1 MFARSRISAANSGG
15 KARFGLKG
23 KVALAVVCLLFL
35 IVRLDNYPITP
46 AQRVAAGYLFS
57 LVGWEA
63 ANFFDKWF
71 HLAVAAL
78 PGDDPNREERLAIL
92 DDYLQV
98 TRRAGKEEARLER
111 PYLGGTTASGGAERG
126 QALSSDYL
134 EELKDEKRR
143 LKPVAEE
150 TIEAELSA
158 VLLDEG
164 FGSRFGIIF
173 PPVDIAF
180 QRPPTLLVVSRRD
193 RIQLVDAVMLNPDI
207 PGFERGEIER
217 ELLERHDLSALV
229 DNLAGLSTFPLL
241 VSDLGQ
247 LRFICRTAA
256 HEWMHAYLF
265 IRPLGQ
271 NFRAS
276 EEMFTLNETVADIA
290 GRELGDKTFEGM
302 GGDLEES
309 ALRYMPVAEAYPFFT
324 QTLRE
329 TRERAGELLDEGKV
343 EEAEEYMK
351 QQWWKLRLHGFG
363 LRKLNQAFF
372 AFRGRYAEGPAS
384 ISPIGEQVRQARAKY
399 ANVES
404 FLDDVSGVSRYGEFL
419 ELLEELGIDPDVGAG
434 EATPAG

>member
-1 MFARSRISAANSGG
+1 MFRRLRYRAREGG
-15 KARFGLKG
+15 RARFGLRG
-23 KVALAVVCLLFL
+23 KVALAVICLLLL
-35 IVRLDNYPITP
+35 IVRLDNHPISP
-46 AQRVAAGYLFS
+46 GQRVAAGYLFS

-78 PGDDPNREERLAIL
+78 PGSDPDREERLAIL

-98 TRRAGKEEARLER
+98 TRRASREEARLER
-111 PYLGGTTASGGAERG
+111 PYLGGSTATGGAERR
-126 QALSSDYL
+126 QELSRDYL
-134 EELKDEKRR
+134 DELLAEKRR
-143 LKPVAEE
+143 LRPTAEE
-150 TIEAELSA
+150 TMEAEMSA

-180 QRPPTLLVVSRRD
+180 QPPPTLLVVSRRD
-193 RIQLVDAVMLNPDI
+193 HIQLVDAVLLQPDI
-207 PGFERGEIER
+207 PGFERGEIEQ
-217 ELLERHDLSALV
+217 EMLERYDLSALV
-229 DNLAGLSTFPLL
+229 DNLAGLSTYPTL
-241 VSDLGQ
+241 VSDFGQ
-247 LRFICRTAA
+247 LRSICRTAA
-256 HEWMHAYLF
+256 HEWLHAYMF

-290 GRELGDKTFEGM
+290 GRELGDKTFERM

-309 ALRYMPVAEAYPFFT
+309 ALRYMPVEEAYPFFT

-363 LRKLNQAFF
+363 IRKLNQAFF

-399 ANVES
+399 TDVVS
-404 FLDDVSGVSRYGEFL
+404 FLDAVSGVSRYSEFL
-419 ELLEELGIDPDVGAG
+419 ELLEELGIDPDVGSA

>member
-1 MFARSRISAANSGG
+1 MFRRSTQRAAEGG
-15 KARFGLKG
+15 KAGFGLRG
-23 KVALAVVCLLFL
+23 RVALAVVCLLFL
-35 IVRLDNYPITP
+35 LVRLDNHPITP
-46 AQRVAAGYLFS
+46 AQREAAGYLFS

-71 HLAVAAL
+71 HLVVAAL
-78 PGDDPNREERLAIL
+78 PGDDPDREERLAIL

-98 TRRAGKEEARLER
+98 TRRASKEEARLER
-111 PYLGGTTASGGAERG
+111 PYLGGATAAGGAERG
-126 QALSSDYL
+126 QALSRDYL
-134 EELKDEKRR
+134 EELEGEKRR
-143 LKPVAEE
+143 LRPAAEE
-150 TIEAELSA
+150 TVEAEMSA

-193 RIQLVDAVMLNPDI
+193 RIQLVDAVMLHPDI
-207 PGFERGEIER
+207 PGFERGEIEQK
-217 ELLERHDLSALV
+217 LLERHNLSALV

-290 GRELGDKTFEGM
+290 GRELGDKTFERM

-343 EEAEEYMK
+343 EAAEEYMK

>member
-1 MFARSRISAANSGG
+1 MFRRSRQRAAEGG
-15 KARFGLKG
+15 KSRFGWKS
-23 KVALAVVCLLFL
+23 KIALAIVCALFL
-35 IVRLDNYPITP
+35 LVRLDNHPITP
-46 AQRVAAGYLFS
+46 GQRVAASYLFS

-71 HLAVAAL
+71 HLAASAL
-78 PGDDPNREERLAIL
+78 PGGDPTREERLALL

-111 PYLGGTTASGGAERG
+111 PYLGGSAAAGGAERR
-126 QALSSDYL
+126 QALSRDYL
-134 EELKDEKRR
+134 EELLAEQSR
-143 LKPVAEE
+143 LRPKAEE
-150 TIEAELSA
+150 TLEAEMSA

-164 FGSRFGIIF
+164 FGSRIGVIF

-193 RIQLVDAVMLNPDI
+193 RIQLVDAVMLHPDI

-217 ELLERHDLSALV
+217 EMLERYDLSALV
-229 DNLAGLSTFPLL
+229 DNLAGLSTYPLL

-290 GRELGDKTFEGM
+290 GREIGDKTFQRM

-309 ALRYMPVAEAYPFFT
+309 ALRYMPVEEAYPFFT

-329 TRERAGELLDEGKV
+329 TREQAGELLDEGKV
-343 EEAEEYMK
+343 VEAEEYMK
-351 QQWWKLRLHGFG
+351 RQWWKLRLHGFG
-363 LRKLNQAFF
+363 IRKLNQAFF

-384 ISPIGEQVRQARAKY
+384 ISPIGEQVRRARAKY
-399 ANVES
+399 AGVES
-404 FLDDVSGVSRYGEFL
+404 FLDAVSGVSRYAEFL
-419 ELLEELGIDPDVGAG
+419 ELLEELGIDPNVGSA

>member
-1 MFARSRISAANSGG
+1 MFRRSTQRAAEGG
-15 KARFGLKG
+15 KARFGLKS
-23 KVALAVVCLLFL
+23 KVALAVVCLLLLL
-35 IVRLDNYPITP
+35 IRLDNHPITP

-63 ANFFDKWF
+63 ANFFDKWA
-71 HLAVAAL
+71 HLLVAAL
-78 PGDDPNREERLAIL
+78 PGGDPNREERLAIL

-111 PYLGGTTASGGAERG
+111 PYLGGSTAAGGAERR
-126 QALSSDYL
+126 QALSRDYL
-134 EELKDEKRR
+134 DELLDEKRR
-143 LKPVAEE
+143 LRPVAEE
-150 TIEAELSA
+150 TMEAELSA
-158 VLLDEG
+158 VLLGEG
-164 FGSRFGIIF
+164 FGSRFGWIF

-193 RIQLVDAVMLNPDI
+193 RFQLVDAVLLHPDI
-207 PGFERGEIER
+207 PGFERGVIER
-217 ELLERHDLSALV
+217 ELLDKHNLSSLV
-229 DNLAGLSTFPLL
+229 DNLAGLSTYPTL
-241 VSDLGQ
+241 VSDFGQ
-247 LRFICRTAA
+247 LRSVCRTAA
-256 HEWMHAYLF
+256 HEWLHAYLF

-290 GRELGDKTFEGM
+290 GRELGDLTFEQM

-309 ALRYMPVAEAYPFFT
+309 ALRYMSVEEAYPFFT

-329 TRERAGELLDEGKV
+329 TRARAGELLDEGKV

-363 LRKLNQAFF
+363 IRKLNQAFF

-399 ANVES
+399 TDVVS
-404 FLDDVSGVSRYGEFL
+404 FLSAVSGVSRYGEFL
-419 ELLEELGIDPDVGAG
+419 DLLEELGIDPDLGLE
-434 EATPAG
+434 EATTSG

>member
-1 MFARSRISAANSGG
+1 MFGRLRQRAAEGG
-15 KARFGLKG
+15 KSRFGWKSR
-23 KVALAVVCLLFL
+23 VALAVVCALFL
-35 IVRLDNYPITP
+35 LVRLDNHPITP

-71 HLAVAAL
+71 HLAASAL
-78 PGDDPNREERLAIL
+78 PGWDPTREERLAIL

-98 TRRAGKEEARLER
+98 TRRANKEEARLER
-111 PYLGGTTASGGAERG
+111 PYLGGSTAAGGAERR
-126 QALSSDYL
+126 QTLSREYL
-134 EELKDEKRR
+134 DELLAEQNSLR
-143 LKPVAEE
+143 PEAEE
-150 TIEAELSA
+150 TLESEMSA

-164 FGSRFGIIF
+164 FGSRYGIIV

-193 RIQLVDAVMLNPDI
+193 HIQLVDAVMLHPDI
-207 PGFERGEIER
+207 PGFERDLIEK
-217 ELLERHDLSALV
+217 ELLERYDLSALV
-229 DNLAGLSTFPLL
+229 DNLAGLSTYPLL

-290 GRELGDKTFEGM
+290 GRELGDKTFERM

-309 ALRYMPVAEAYPFFT
+309 ALRYMPVEEAYPFFT

-351 QQWWKLRLHGFG
+351 QQWWNLRLHGYG
-363 LRKLNQAFF
+363 IRKLNQAFF

-384 ISPIGEQVRQARAKY
+384 ISPIGEQVRRARAKY
-399 ANVES
+399 ADVVS
-404 FLDDVSGVSRYGEFL
+404 FLDAVAGVSRYSEFL
-419 ELLEELGIDPDVGAG
+419 ELLEELGIDPDVGPA

>member
-1 MFARSRISAANSGG
+1 MFRRLRHRDREDGR
-15 KARFGLKG
+15 ARFGLRG
-23 KVALAVVCLLFL
+23 KVALAVICLLLL
-35 IVRLDNYPITP
+35 IVRLDNHPVTA

-78 PGDDPNREERLAIL
+78 PGSDPDREERLAIL

-98 TRRAGKEEARLER
+98 TRRASREEARIER
-111 PYLGGTTASGGAERG
+111 PYLGGSTAAGGAERR
-126 QALSSDYL
+126 QELSRNYL
-134 EELKDEKRR
+134 DELLAEKRR
-143 LKPVAEE
+143 LRPTAEE
-150 TIEAELSA
+150 ALEAEMSA

-180 QRPPTLLVVSRRD
+180 QRAPTLLVVSRRD
-193 RIQLVDAVMLNPDI
+193 QIQLVDAVLLDPDI
-207 PGFERGEIER
+207 PGFERGEIEQ
-217 ELLERHDLSALV
+217 EMLERHDLSALV
-229 DNLAGLSTFPLL
+229 DNLAGLSTYPLL

-247 LRFICRTAA
+247 LRSVCRTAA
-256 HEWMHAYLF
+256 HEWMHAYMF

-290 GRELGDKTFEGM
+290 GRELGDKTFERM

-309 ALRYMPVAEAYPFFT
+309 ALRYMPVEEAYPFFT

-329 TRERAGELLDEGKV
+329 TRERAGELLAEGKV

-363 LRKLNQAFF
+363 IRKLNQAFF

-404 FLDDVSGVSRYGEFL
+404 FLDDVSRVSRYSEFL
-419 ELLEELGIDPDVGAG
+419 ELLEELGIDPNVGSA